1 MNTNCQHYE
10 ETCSLYVEHDLPQ
23 SENDRFA
30 KHLKACTACQ
40 QKVARLK
47 LIRTNL
53 RQLSTI
59 QPSRDFDTVLKAR
72 IQMSKNVGRGQWA
85 TNFDRM
91 KFPAYTLSMAAVVA
105 TIFFLHISTP
115 PGEQTT
121 PLHSSKL
128 EQSFATDEE
137 IQAGE
142 IVYSVDVLTQPQRS
156 RSIKVPE
163 KRKSS
168 VMRSMIIAPGA
179 TQIDSVRSGLT
190 GENAANEDH
199 YSVSF

>member
-1 MNTNCQHYE
+1 MPAKSSTTQAHPYE
-10 ETCSLYVEHDLPQ
+10 L
-23 SENDRFA
+23 A
-30 KHLKACTACQ
+30 
-40 QKVARLK
+40 
-47 LIRTNL
+47 
-53 RQLSTI
+53 STLNH
-59 QPSRDFDTVLKAR
+59 PAARDFDTVLKAR